1 MSRQLFARALFN
13 DLDRFQR
20 EMSGLFESTAV
31 RAPSRGG
38 YPALNVG
45 LSPEAVEVYAF
56 APGLDPASI
65 GVDLD
70 RGVLSLSGERASSLS
85 AGTESATAPPAAA
98 AAAEGEPVAP
108 RAQAADKTVV
118 HQRERFAGKFRRVV
132 SLPDDIDPEQ
142 VSASYKDGVL
152 RVSIKRRPAPQPRR
166 IDIH

>member
-1 MSRQLFARALFN
+1 MYRHLFARELFN

-20 EMSGLFESTAV
+20 EMSSLLDTPIA
-31 RAPSRGG
+31 RNASRGG

-56 APGLDPASI
+56 APGLDPATI

-70 RGVLSLSGERASSLS
+70 RGVLSLSGERVSQDAAKPADTSE
-85 AGTESATAPPAAA
+85 ASATAA
-98 AAAEGEPVAP
+98 PVAKP
-108 RAQAADKTVV
+108 VV
-118 HQRERFAGKFRRVV
+118 HQRERFAGKFRRAV
-132 SLPDDIDPEQ
+132 SLPDDIDPDQ

-152 RVSIKRRPAPQPRR
+152 RVSVKRRPAPQPRR

>member
-1 MSRQLFARALFN
+1 MYRQLFARELFN

-20 EMSGLFESTAV
+20 EMSGLFESTAN
-31 RAPSRGG
+31 RGTPRGG

-70 RGVLSLSGERASSLS
+70 RGVLSLSGERAASLS
-85 AGTESATAPPAAA
+85 ASTEGAAA
-98 AAAEGEPVAP
+98 ATAAAAVEGETAAP
-108 RAQAADKTVV
+108 AAKAAGKAIV

-152 RVSIKRRPAPQPRR
+152 RVSVKRRPAPQPRR

>member
-1 MSRQLFARALFN
+1 MYRQLFARELFN

-20 EMSGLFESTAV
+20 EMSGLFESTAS
-31 RAPSRGG
+31 RATPRGG

-56 APGLDPASI
+56 APGLDPATI
-65 GVDLD
+65 GVDLE

-85 AGTESATAPPAAA
+85 EGAAA
-98 AAAEGEPVAP
+98 TSAAAEGETAAPVAKT
-108 RAQAADKTVV
+108 ADKTLV

-152 RVSIKRRPAPQPRR
+152 RVSVKRRPAPQPRR

>member
-1 MSRQLFARALFN
+1 MYRQLFARELFN

-20 EMSGLFESTAV
+20 EMSGLFELSAG
-31 RAPSRGG
+31 RGAPRGG

-85 AGTESATAPPAAA
+85 ASTGDATATAT
-98 AAAEGEPVAP
+98 AEGDGPVPAK
-108 RAQAADKTVV
+108 AADKAIV

-152 RVSIKRRPAPQPRR
+152 RVSVKRRPAPQPRR